1 MTLTAEQQTLIR
13 HFPLGMV
20 ASVRADG
27 GPAVSPKG
35 TFVVLDTGRLAY
47 GDIRSPGTRTNLRR
61 DPRVEVSF
69 LDPFARKSV
78 RVSGLATILEADS
91 PEFPT
96 LIDHWQTAWPDLVPR
111 ILALTVISV
120 EKAATI
126 LTPPYDDG
134 ATKAQMIATYKA
146 KYAEI
151 YP

>member
-13 HFPLGMV
+13 QFPLGMV

-35 TFVVLDTGRLAY
+35 TFLILDAGRLAY
-47 GDIRSPGTRTNLRR
+47 ADIRSPGTQANLRR
-61 DPRVEVSF
+61 DARVEVSF

-78 RVSGLATILEADS
+78 RVSGLAQVLESGTA
-91 PEFPT
+91 EFDD
-96 LIDHWQTAWPDLVPR
+96 LIGLWQAAFEGLAPR
-111 ILALTVISV
+111 IRSLTVIGV
-120 EKAATI
+120 DRAQLI

-134 ATKAQMIATYKA
+134 ATEAQMIATYRA